1 MILDAV
7 FGEQQYCYLTTT
19 GRVTGNDHTIEI
31 WFALVREGERET
43 LYLMAGGRDGADWV
57 RNLRRRPA
65 ARVRLAE
72 RHFSVRA
79 RFVEGGDEDPTARA
93 LLYERYNPGY
103 ERDLGEW
110 RESSLPVALDVESE
124 IEGEAATAAG

>member
-1 MILDAV
+1 MILDAAL
-7 FGEQQYCYLTTT
+7 GEQQYCYLTTA

-31 WFALVREGERET
+31 WFALVQDGGRET

-57 RNLRRRPA
+57 RNLRRQPA
-65 ARVRLAE
+65 ARVRLGE

-79 RFVEGGDEDPTARA
+79 RFVEGGDEDATARA

-103 ERDLGEW
+103 ESDLGEW
-110 RESSLPVALDVESE
+110 RDGSLPVALDVESE
-124 IEGEAATAAG
+124 IEGEAASAAG